1 MVVAVGGAHVV
12 AVADGGLD
20 AAAAVV
26 AGGQWSVCVAVAAA
40 GG

>member
-1 MVVAVGGAHVV
+1 MVVAVEGAHVV

-20 AAAAVV
+20 AAAVV

>member
-1 MVVAVGGAHVV
+1 MVVAVEGAHVV

-20 AAAAVV
+20 AAVV
-26 AGGQWSVCVAVAAA
+26 AGGQWCVRVAVAAA